1 MTTFDDRE
9 KAFESKF
16 AHDQEIE
23 FKAHARRARLAGLWA
38 GEQMGLEG
46 EHLEEYAR
54 AVVKS
59 DFEQP
64 GPDDVLRKIL
74 LDFQAAHVH
83 LSEAAVRQKM
93 EELLAVARAQVQA
106 AAG

>member
-1 MTTFDDRE
+1 MTTFDERE
-9 KAFESKF
+9 RGFESKF

-23 FKAHARRARLAGLWA
+23 FKAHARRAKLAGVWA
-38 GEQMGLEG
+38 GEQLGLEG

-64 GPDDVLRKIL
+64 GPDDVVRKIL
-74 LDFQAAHVH
+74 LDFQAAHVP

-93 EELLAVARAQVQA
+93 EEFLAQARTHVQA
-106 AAG
+106 GGG